1 MKPRTWAACT
11 LVIACGALWAGRA
24 LSDEKKPGESKGV
37 AATPPTPA
45 EMKKMMAE
53 WMALGKPG
61 DPHKAL
67 ESTVGTW
74 STEMKLVA
82 PGMPPMVTRGTSER
96 KWVLGGRFIEE
107 RSSGDMIGPDEK
119 SPIGF
124 GKIKSDG
131 IGLVGYD
138 NYKNIYTGV
147 WISDLG
153 TNMMTMSGTMPPGSN
168 TLTMYGLM
176 DEPMLKMSDRYNK
189 YVTRIVDNDKF
200 VFEVYDLA
208 AGPDHKVFEITYTR
222 KK

>member
-1 MKPRTWAACT
+1 MNPRIWTACT

-24 LSDEKKPGESKGV
+24 LSDDKKPETPKAD
-37 AATPPTPA
+37 AAKSPSPA
-45 EMKKMMAE
+45 DMKKMMEE

-61 DPHKAL
+61 DAHKAM
-67 ESTVGTW
+67 EATIGTW
-74 STEMKLVA
+74 NTEMKLVA
-82 PGMPPMVTRGTSER
+82 PGMPPMVTKGTSER

-107 RSSGDMIGPDEK
+107 RSSGEMIGPDEK

-124 GKIKSDG
+124 GKVKSDG
-131 IGLVGYD
+131 IGLFGYD

-147 WISDLG
+147 WISDQG
-153 TNMMTMSGTMPPGSN
+153 TNMMTMSGTMPPGSK

-189 YVTRIVDNDKF
+189 YVTKFVDDDKF

-208 AGPDHKVFEITYTR
+208 AGDDHKVFEITYTR